1 MSLPVLV
8 DRVFLGDVTINRSLT
23 VTGDLLAPQL
33 VTEEIDDPGDAGA
46 IPVASSGSCMLT
58 SGGSGETR
66 TLAIPAFVG
75 QRLNIGFD
83 TDGGGDIVI
92 TVAQPVNQTGNNT
105 LTGQDAGDHISLEA
119 ITVGGAYRWRVLAN
133 DGFALSTV

>member
-1 MSLPVLV
+1 MSLPVLE
-8 DRVFLGDVTINRSLT
+8 DRVFLGAVTIN
-23 VTGDLLAPQL
+23 GDLEVEGDLIAPQL
-33 VTEEIDDPGDAGA
+33 VTEEIDDPGDGGA
-46 IPVASSGSCMLT
+46 IPVTSSGSCMLT

-66 TLAIPAFVG
+66 TLAIPTEVG
-75 QRLNIGFD
+75 QQLSIGFD

-105 LTGQDAGDHISLEA
+105 LTTQDAGDHISLIA

-133 DGFALSTV
+133 DGFGLTTV